1 MQKPDEV
8 LKLYCDI
15 IEKGKLL
22 DWYETLLN
30 MHLAMKTKT
39 EWRVI
44 AYKIDPS
51 KVVDMSNCL

>member
-1 MQKPDEV
+1 M

-22 DWYETLLN
+22 DWYEILLN
-30 MHLAMKTKT
+30 MYLVMKMKI

-44 AYKIDPS
+44 VYKIDLS
-51 KVVDMSNCL
+51 KVEDMSNCL